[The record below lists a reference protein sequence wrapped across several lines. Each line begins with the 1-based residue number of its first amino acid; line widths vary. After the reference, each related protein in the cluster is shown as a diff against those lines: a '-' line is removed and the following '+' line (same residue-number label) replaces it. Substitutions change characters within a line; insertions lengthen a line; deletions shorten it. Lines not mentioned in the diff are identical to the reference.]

1 MKAVFEKNHHCQL
14 MIASKEG
21 GKEKINITWFSVS
34 TLSAKDKKL
43 ENKTFY
49 LYRKV
54 LLLGWMPDSSS

>member
-1 MKAVFEKNHHCQL
+1 